1 MTNSIEELEN
11 SDVILLTGTNTTEMH
26 PVIASYMKR
35 AVRKGRTKI
44 IVVDSR
50 RIDMVDH
57 AEMWL
62 RMKLSL
68 IHISEPTRP
77 Y

>member
-35 AVRKGRTKI
+35 AVRKGRTGT
-44 IVVDSR
+44 
-50 RIDMVDH
+50 
-57 AEMWL
+57 EL
-62 RMKLSL
+62 PTKLSGKKKSIDVSHRRYATIL
-68 IHISEPTRP
+68 NT
-77 Y
+77 